1 METVTF
7 VALPAASRSWTSI
20 FFMAEDQLGY
30 CSRSVRTALT
40 SAAAASIVIEC
51 EDWSLMGRGYLF
63 RLPDSNRYFSAMN
76 EIFQPALEPAATA
89 GNLTNLVAERAWFE
103 PERIMVSRPL
113 GDGWQPVSA
122 RELEAEIRAT
132 AKGLIAAGVNIG
144 DRVAIMART
153 RYEWTILDFAI
164 WFAGGVTVPI
174 YETSSAEQVDW
185 IMTDSHS
192 VAIIVETPQL
202 RDLVKPVLP
211 SFTANIWTMT
221 ENVLAQL
228 AYLGRDVSDAEID
241 RRRGA
246 LNPDSL
252 ATLIYTSGTTGKPK
266 GVQLTHGNFLAECGN
281 VVQGAAD
288 LFMKPGGSTLLFLPV
303 AHVFGRM
310 VQIGSI
316 RAGLHLAHCGD
327 VLGRLT
333 TDLASFKPTF
343 VLAVPRIFE
352 KVYNGAEAKADAAG
366 KGAIFRKAAAVAIEY
381 SQALDSGKISPTLR
395 IKHALFDKLV
405 YSKIRHGLGG
415 RVEAAISGG
424 APLGERLGHFYRGAG
439 IRVLEGYG
447 LTETTAG
454 ATLNLTTAHRVGSV
468 GKPIPGTTIKIADD
482 GEVLIKGPIVMRGYW
497 QNDAANK
504 EVFTDDGYFRS
515 GDLGKLDE
523 EGFLYIVGRKKEL
536 IVTSGGKNVAP
547 AVLEDRLR
555 AHPLVSQC
563 IVVGDNQPY
572 IAALVTIDPEAIKS
586 WIAANKKDGATVA
599 DLTKDPDLIAVIQT
613 AVDEANK
620 AVSRAESIRKFT
632 ILPVDFTI
640 AGGHLTAKLSVK
652 RHVVQKEFAKEIADL
667 FA

>member
-1 METVTF
+1 MTE
-7 VALPAASRSWTSI
+7 
-20 FFMAEDQLGY
+20 
-30 CSRSVRTALT
+30 
-40 SAAAASIVIEC
+40 
-51 EDWSLMGRGYLF
+51 
-63 RLPDSNRYFSAMN
+63 YF
-76 EIFQPALEPAATA
+76 IPALEPAATG

-113 GDGWQPVSA
+113 GDGWQPVTA
-122 RELEAEIRAT
+122 KEFEAEIRAT
-132 AKGLIAAGVNIG
+132 AKGLIASGVQLG

-153 RYEWTILDFAI
+153 RYEWTVLDFAI
-164 WFAGGVTVPI
+164 WFAGGITVPI
-174 YETSSAEQVDW
+174 YETSSPEQVDW
-185 IMTDSHS
+185 ILSDSNS

-202 RDLVKPVLP
+202 KDSISSVL
-211 SFTANIWTMT
+211 TDKIKNCWVMT

-228 AYLGRDVSDAEID
+228 GYLGRDISDQEID
-241 RRRGA
+241 NRRNA
-246 LNPDSL
+246 VTPETL

-266 GVQLTHGNFLAECGN
+266 GVQLTHGNFLSECGN
-281 VVQGAAD
+281 VVMGAAD

-310 VQIGSI
+310 VQIGAV
-316 RAGLHLAHCGD
+316 RAGLHLAHCPD

-352 KVYNGAEAKADAAG
+352 KVYNSAEAKADAAG
-366 KGAIFRKAAAVAIEY
+366 KGAIFRTAANVAIEY
-381 SQALDSGKISPTLR
+381 SKALDSGSVPLGLKL
-395 IKHALFDKLV
+395 KHGLFDKLV

-454 ATLNLTTAHRVGSV
+454 ATLNLTTHHKVGSV
-468 GKPIPGTTIKIADD
+468 GRPIPGTTIKIDDD

-497 QNDAANK
+497 QNDTANN
-504 EVFTDDGYFRS
+504 EVFTQDGYFRS
-515 GDLGKLDE
+515 GDLGKLDD
-523 EGFLYIVGRKKEL
+523 EGYLYIVGRKKEL

-555 AHPLVSQC
+555 AHPLISQC
-563 IVVGDNQPY
+563 VVVGDNQPY
-572 IAALVTIDPEAIKS
+572 IAALVTIDPDSLKG
-586 WIAANKKDGATVA
+586 WITANKKDGATIA
-599 DLTKDPDLIAVIQT
+599 DLTKDPDLIAVVQT

-652 RHVVQKEFAKEIADL
+652 RHVVQKEFAAEIADL